1 MSSTSEVSE
10 GLQYRLRYAS
20 AIFFRLHDPTDRA
33 TLGGLFESEN
43 LRQLRHVGD
52 VALSWCHKTASSGDS
67 FSHSC
72 HIDLADLLDKLVA
85 FAVVS

>member
-10 GLQYRLRYAS
+10 DLQYRLRYAS

-43 LRQLRHVGD
+43 LRQLGTWKTWHFPGAIKPHRLGTVS
-52 VALSWCHKTASSGDS
+52 VILALP
-67 FSHSC
+67 
-72 HIDLADLLDKLVA
+72 
-85 FAVVS
+85 